1 MENNSLL
8 DELFNRISLLK
19 QEQEN
24 LNKEISLINKE
35 ISKQQLLQYEKF
47 WSKKET
53 EEEKNQLNTQ
63 MEKLKEISQKLSKI
77 IENNISKIKIT
88 YKPFESSLKPI
99 YISGDFNDWSMIE
112 MNNEKENDIY
122 SIELDLQKGFNY
134 LYCFYSN
141 GNKLVDYNQPLFE
154 NNEGVNNI
162 INLPNE
168 NGKNERFN
176 YKNNNNNNKKLI
188 SIKTNEKDFISLFFS
203 YNKTLNFIKN
213 SINFKKFKYE
223 KEIKKKLY
231 ESESISN
238 YFSDNF
244 LKNIDSK
251 FIGRIIVYNYNN
263 YQLKSI
269 NIKEKNFRALRLF
282 DSNGIACNYKIHET
296 IKFYQNIPIDS
307 LFINSYFL
315 SQNESEKI
323 MKEYEN
329 SKNIL
334 KIYYQIQN
342 DPDNRLEKIVI
353 PYKVIPDNIE
363 IAQYDIKVNNNQI
376 KEIIHRESNVFV
388 KFESF
393 LIGEMGNNIG
403 LISSSIIKVYTTL
416 YNKNILNILHL
427 HLNDT
432 SQEITI
438 DSEFLEKN
446 DNILEHKVSSR
457 DAMGKLLTYKLL
469 FKDYKLIKI
478 YYFVNDN
485 YIDEPNFE
493 EIRFNPNGIVKI
505 LNGDYKNYFGK
516 IKQFPLGMLARK
528 DKNNNNDDDNLD
540 IKKMKSFGYPKIG
553 ICKERS
559 LEELPGFLSIEVMFL
574 PGNNIEELKEYI
586 SISIPCCHLY
596 PLSAKEQIKF
606 EKSLIMRNEIEKIE
620 ESNNINNYVEKAKI
634 FEEFLND
641 EKKLE
646 EKNIDDIKQ
655 ILTNIEEF
663 NNIQKNLLNEEMQ
676 NDIEYIKN
684 IFEKL
689 RPLLVQR
696 MRILNFNKK

>member
-1 MENNSLL
+1 MENNNLL

-35 ISKQQLLQYEKF
+35 ISNQQLLQYEKF

-53 EEEKNQLNTQ
+53 NEEKKELNDKI
-63 MEKLKEISQKLSKI
+63 ENLKEYSEKLSKT

-88 YKPFESSLKPI
+88 YKPFDASLKPV

-112 MNNEKENDIY
+112 MNNEKEDDTF
-122 SIELDLQKGFNY
+122 SIELDLEKGFNY

-168 NGKNERFN
+168 KGKNERYN
-176 YKNNNNNNKKLI
+176 YKNNNKEKKLI
-188 SIKTNEKDFISLFFS
+188 SIKTNEKDFVSLFFT
-203 YNKTLNFIKN
+203 YNKILNSLKN
-213 SINFKKFKYE
+213 SIIFKKTKYE

-238 YFSDNF
+238 YFSEQF
-244 LKNIDSK
+244 LKTIDSK
-251 FIGRIIVYNYNN
+251 FIGRIIVYNNIN

-269 NIKEKNFRALRLF
+269 NVREKNFRALRLY
-282 DSNGIACNYKIHET
+282 DSNGIPCNYQLHET
-296 IKFYQNIPIDS
+296 IKFYSNIPIDS
-307 LFINSYFL
+307 LFIDSYFL
-315 SQNESEKI
+315 SQTESEKI
-323 MKEYEN
+323 LKEFE
-329 SKNIL
+329 STKSIL
-334 KIYYQIQN
+334 KLYYQIQN

-376 KEIIHRESNVFV
+376 KEIIHRESNLIV

-403 LISSSIIKVYTTL
+403 LVTSSTIKVYTTL
-416 YNKNILNILHL
+416 YNKDILNILHL

-446 DNILEHKVSSR
+446 DNIIEHKHTSR

-469 FKDYKLIKI
+469 FKEYKLIKI

-505 LNGDYKNYFGK
+505 LNGEYKDYFGK

-528 DKNNNNDDDNLD
+528 NIDKNNDDNLE

-574 PGNNIEELKEYI
+574 PGHNIQELKEYI
-586 SISIPCCHLY
+586 SISIPCCDLY

-606 EKSLIMRNEIEKIE
+606 EKNLIMKNEIEKIE
-620 ESNNINNYVEKAKI
+620 ETDNINKYLEKAKI
-634 FEEFLND
+634 FEELVKD

-646 EKNIDDIKQ
+646 EKNIDDIKE
-655 ILTNIEEF
+655 ILKDIEDF
-663 NNIQKNLLNEEMQ
+663 NNIQRDLVNEEMK
-676 NDIEYIKN
+676 NDIEYIKT

-696 MRILNFNKK
+696 MRILSFNKK